1 MVKILIVDDEKS
13 IRSVLGEMLEL
24 NGYKCSL
31 AASATEAR
39 EILEKENFNLVLS
52 DINMP
57 EESGLDFV
65 RNALI
70 EYPDVA
76 AIMVTAMG
84 DPMIADV
91 ALKIGVYDYITKPFE
106 LNAVLIS
113 VANALKRRN
122 LEIDNRSYQKTLEN
136 MVAIQTA
143 ALQESETRLRAIFE
157 AAEHVSFIM
166 IDQVDDK
173 GSIIEFSRG
182 AERILGYNRKA
193 VMGQSATILQLPDDI
208 LKPSGIHGKTVNPD
222 RGFSRELVMTK
233 SSGEELPALSTIYPM
248 LDSSGS
254 LVATLVVSIDVSDR
268 IKAEKKTQAS
278 MEQLQKA
285 LEGSIHAM
293 ALAVEMRDPYT
304 SGHQQRVADLARAIA
319 KKMGMSEEKIAGVL
333 MAGIIHDLGKIAIPA
348 EILSKPGV
356 ITKTEFELIK
366 SHVRVGYD
374 ILKNIEFPWPIAD
387 IVLQHHERLDGSGYP
402 TGLSGSQ
409 ILLEARIL
417 SVADVTEAMAS
428 HRPYRPSLG
437 IDVALEEI
445 EKNKG
450 VLYDSDV
457 VTACLKVFHEGGYK
471 FRQGY
476 K

>member
-1 MVKILIVDDEKS
+1 MAKILIVDDEKS
-13 IRSVLGEMLEL
+13 IRSVLCEMLEL

-31 AASATEAR
+31 AASAMEAR
-39 EILEKENFNLVLS
+39 EILKKDDFNLVLS

-122 LEIDNRSYQKTLEN
+122 LEIDNRSYQKTLEK

-143 ALQESETRLRAIFE
+143 ALQESETRLRSIFE

-182 AERILGYNRKA
+182 AERILGYNREE
-193 VMGQSATILQLPDDI
+193 VMGQSANILKLPDNI
-208 LKPSGIHGKTVNPD
+208 LKPSGIDGKTVNQD

-268 IKAEKKTQAS
+268 IKAEKKTQTS
-278 MEQLQKA
+278 MRQLQKA

-319 KKMGMSEEKIAGVL
+319 KKMGLSEEKIAGVL

-402 TGLSGSQ
+402 TGLSGNQ
-409 ILLEARIL
+409 IILEARIL

-437 IDVALEEI
+437 INVALEEI

-457 VTACLKVFHEGGYK
+457 VTTCLKVFHEEGYK
-471 FRQGY
+471 FSQGY